1 MGTLVGRWLRA
12 NRDKIDNIN
21 FYKGEFYKVE
31 EVTGLGYCRLINGTI
46 VKVDI
51 PNWTIMP
58 ENFHPNDPK
67 DLTGRYLLCVQNNN
81 WSNGKGRPSIGEHVM
96 INGGSLG
103 EIGNISVQDLEG
115 RTDKMSKDRLFGLNP
130 EYKLMARGF
139 YPNKVD
145 VKTQP
150 LTPDECYP
158 AGMDYPIGCSITKGN
173 NNIPHKV
180 IGKDNSGVV
189 ISTDGTVGFRITDSH
204 CKYYSINPTY
214 TGEQAEFLPY
224 SFIKL
229 FTSWDV
235 SNVPTISDVIQ
246 SKGCSSLQDFE
257 NPLHSSKWEFP
268 KGSIVDY
275 GDKSYRVIGKSDNFP
290 DRYLLLSNS
299 RGTEGT
305 LIKPDWLEVFHID
318 HVYVGK
324 YGIWVYKQKLSFTK
338 DRPEN
343 KHELAKGFENCT
355 SFQDNSGSMS
365 FSSLQEKTSLEDDPV
380 TRKVKPPKFQ
390 HKRTA
395 Y

>member
-1 MGTLVGRWLRA
+1 MMSTLVGRWLRA
-12 NRDKIDNIN
+12 NKDKTDNIN
-21 FYKGEFYKVE
+21 FYKGEFYKVKAISGNGYFTLT
-31 EVTGLGYCRLINGTI
+31 TGSNI
-46 VKVDI
+46 KPDI

-58 ENFHPNDPK
+58 ENFHPDDPK

-81 WSNGKGRPSIGEHVM
+81 WTYPKNRPSIGEHVM
-96 INGGSLG
+96 ITQGDLSDTTH
-103 EIGNISVQDLEG
+103 IISVQSLAGKIDE
-115 RTDKMSKDRLFGLNP
+115 MAKDRLFGLNP
-130 EYKLMARGF
+130 EYKLMAVGF
-139 YPNKVD
+139 NPNKVY
-145 VKTQP
+145 P
-150 LTPDECYP
+150 LTLDECYP
-158 AGMDYPIGCSITKGN
+158 AGMDYPIGCSIVKGN
-173 NNIPHKV
+173 SNIPHRV

-204 CKYYSINPTY
+204 CNYYSINPLCK
-214 TGEQAEFLPY
+214 GEQAEFLPY

-275 GDKSYRVIGKSDNFP
+275 CDKSYRVIGKSDNFP

-324 YGIWVYKQKLSFTK
+324 YGLWVYKQKLSFTK